1 MMLVVQP
8 ARAWTRHHECSYNVA
23 RSATLVPPQLSHE
36 TAAMKY
42 VTTRDLRNSPGAFR
56 QTVSREDVVLTVNG
70 KPFAVVVGVEDD
82 EIDETLRLLRRLRA
96 ERAVSQMRRE
106 AAERGPDKLTDDEIE
121 EEVRASRA
129 QRRAR

>member
-1 MMLVVQP
+1 
-8 ARAWTRHHECSYNVA
+8 
-23 RSATLVPPQLSHE
+23 
-36 TAAMKY
+36 MKY